1 MRRRYL
7 RVALLVGLVLLAGCA
22 GGNGVPT
29 ESEDGTPMSTTSN
42 PESIT
47 SGTPGT
53 ATPTASNQPS
63 PSPDFSRS
71 QARELAME
79 SEKKRIKAHFANI
92 SGIPRVSTGIYG
104 EMSTEIIRTTET
116 SYVVSVTMSYSYE
129 YNCDG
134 QSGAI
139 DGLQTVTVY
148 EVTEAN
154 ATLRSVEKRIQSAC

>member
-1 MRRRYL
+1 MRTRRL

-22 GGNGVPT
+22 GGNGVST
-29 ESEDGTPMSTTSN
+29 EPVDGTPTTST
-42 PESIT
+42 PESAT
-47 SGTPGT
+47 SGTPET
-53 ATPTASNQPS
+53 ATTTASSQPS

-71 QARELAME
+71 EAREMAKD
-79 SEKKRIKAHFANI
+79 SEKKRIEAHFANI

-104 EMSTEIIRTTET
+104 ETSTEIIGTTET

-139 DGLQTVTVY
+139 DGLQTETVY
-148 EVTEAN
+148 EVTDAN
-154 ATLRSVEKRIQSAC
+154 ATLRSVEKRIQSVC